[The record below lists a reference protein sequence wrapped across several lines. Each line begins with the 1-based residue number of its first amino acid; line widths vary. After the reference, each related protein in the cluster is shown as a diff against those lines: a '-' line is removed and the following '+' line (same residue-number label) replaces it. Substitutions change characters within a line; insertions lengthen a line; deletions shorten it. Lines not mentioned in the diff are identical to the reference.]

1 MAEESS
7 FQFEGFFI
15 SKSSFQLNK
24 DSENPELSVDFSP
37 SGRLDM
43 NSGIFHLN
51 MGVIIS
57 DPSEIVK
64 IEIEATGIF
73 KFDNFQEEE
82 LKPYLYQNAPA
93 ILFPYIRAYISSL
106 TTLSGIQPIVLPTFN
121 LSDLKDELEKNIV
134 RTASGG

>member
-1 MAEESS
+1 MAKESS

-15 SKSSFQLNK
+15 SRSFFQLSK
-24 DSENPELSVDFSP
+24 DTENPQLSVDFSP
-37 SGRLDM
+37 RGKLDLESSM
-43 NSGIFHLN
+43 FHLN
-51 MGVIIS
+51 MGIIIS
-57 DPSEIVK
+57 DPSDIVK

-73 KFDNFQEEE
+73 KFDNFKEEE

-134 RTASGG
+134 NTALEG